1 MYEEKRPMIC
11 ERRDVVI
18 LLYCE
23 EKGDKSYVSHGETL
37 HQRFLSHAPKI
48 LEAMVREEIFEVVLT
63 QV

>member
-48 LEAMVREEIFEVVLT
+48 LEAMVRRDF
-63 QV
+63 